1 MFDIDREVA
10 TWSAAVHAERCRS
23 SAPVAE
29 LSDHLYCEIE
39 RARAE
44 GLSDEAAFR
53 MAIARVGSS
62 AELTAEHAK
71 NGSALGSVC
80 QVAVKIDRSSSPEH
94 RRLLLG
100 HALVWAALIIVC
112 AIVLKQSGA
121 SEVFAWLLIVAFVP
135 LWLASDQL
143 MQRAL
148 RTRRA
153 SGN

>member
-1 MFDIDREVA
+1 MFDLDREVA

-23 SAPVAE
+23 AAPVVE

-39 RARAE
+39 RARAD

-53 MAIARVGSS
+53 MAIARVGS
-62 AELTAEHAK
+62 APELTAEHAR
-71 NGSALGSVC
+71 NASALGTVC
-80 QVAVKIDRSSSPEH
+80 QVAVRIDRSSSPED

-100 HALVWAALIIVC
+100 HGVVWAALIIVS

-121 SEVFAWLLIVAFVP
+121 SEVFGWLLIVVFVP

-148 RTRRA
+148 RTKRA
-153 SGN
+153 SGT